1 MLSREHRRFLVVDQL
16 IAAAVVNFL
25 INYAVAWCVFRR
37 IPSVG
42 LHASPGIAG
51 DTIVT
56 AFLLPLITAFATAFI
71 VRLRVGRGQL
81 PPLVL
86 PPARA
91 PAWWRRAVWR
101 RGTILGLAAVLVFA
115 LPTVGL
121 LALLGIDQLPLARFL
136 WFKAGFAA
144 GVGLVVTPP
153 LGWWA
158 LIDAS
163 GFANRSEF
171 RKS

>member
-16 IAAAVVNFL
+16 IAAAVVNLL
-25 INYAVAWCVFRR
+25 INYAVAWCIFRR

-51 DTIVT
+51 DTVVT
-56 AFLLPLITAFATAFI
+56 AFLLPLITAFATAFV
-71 VRLRVGRGQL
+71 VRLRVVRGQL

-86 PPARA
+86 AAANA

-101 RGTILGLAAVLVFA
+101 RGTLLGVAAVLVLA

-121 LALLGIDQLPLARFL
+121 FALFGIEQLPLPRFL

-144 GVGLVVTPP
+144 GVGLLVTPP

-163 GFANRSEF
+163 GFARRDGAS
-171 RKS
+171 S